1 MLYTFLILI
10 VLILLFVS
18 YRIMTSSKKTPDQS
32 ECAENADAECSFVKK
47 IVNFFSLKG
56 RRMHKEM
63 HKNYPNE
70 QEMPEVC
77 EEAIDIGEFLPDTKK
92 QGKKYMLHERIC
104 HIMEAQKRYTDPDVN
119 LDDLANEL
127 GTNRTYIS
135 RVFNKV
141 HNKRFNTYLNDYR
154 FREAHRLIDENPDI
168 RLEELAYKSG
178 FNSLST
184 LSRVVKQNTG
194 LSVKLWKMGFLEN
207 NGEEQS

>member
-10 VLILLFVS
+10 VLTLLFVS
-18 YRIMTSSKKTPDQS
+18 YRIMTCSKKTPEQS
-32 ECAENADAECSFVKK
+32 ECAENAEAVCPFAKK
-47 IVNFFSLKG
+47 IANFFSLKG
-56 RRMHKEM
+56 RRMRKET
-63 HKNYPNE
+63 HKNYPHE
-70 QEMPEVC
+70 KETPEVC
-77 EEAIDIGEFLPDTKK
+77 EDADDIDGSSTDTKK
-92 QGKKYMLHERIC
+92 EDKNHMLHERIC

-127 GTNRTYIS
+127 GTNRTYMS

-154 FREAHRLIDENPDI
+154 FREAHRLIDENPEI

-194 LSVKLWKMGFLEN
+194 LSIKLWKMGFLDN
-207 NGEEQS
+207 NGDEQS